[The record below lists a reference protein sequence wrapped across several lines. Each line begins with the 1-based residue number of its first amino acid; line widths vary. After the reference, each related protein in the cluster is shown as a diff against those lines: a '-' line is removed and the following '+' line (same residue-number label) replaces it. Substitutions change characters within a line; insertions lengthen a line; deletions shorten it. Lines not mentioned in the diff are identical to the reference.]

1 MEAAARQS
9 SIVVDGYRLGASAAE
24 AQAGAYMRRW
34 EADLKQYE
42 AGTNLTFQVAKA
54 NNDAAMH
61 AKDAQL
67 DAAKVAYTT
76 AAQRVASAWSMVSTT
91 AGIDGRVSWN
101 YSGQI

>member
-1 MEAAARQS
+1 
-9 SIVVDGYRLGASAAE
+9 
-24 AQAGAYMRRW
+24 
-34 EADLKQYE
+34 
-42 AGTNLTFQVAKA
+42 
-54 NNDAAMH
+54 MH